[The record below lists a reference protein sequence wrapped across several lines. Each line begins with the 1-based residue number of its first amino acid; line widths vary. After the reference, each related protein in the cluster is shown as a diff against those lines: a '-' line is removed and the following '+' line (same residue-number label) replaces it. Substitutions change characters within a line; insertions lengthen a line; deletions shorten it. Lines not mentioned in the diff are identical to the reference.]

1 MGQPVFAMSH
11 VVEPYGSVKSIFIQ
25 ILCERNIPIACVCFN
40 GGRVMARFNEKKKK
54 ERKKND
60 GDHYSYRVCNR
71 MNPVD
76 VWKEERDG
84 TERVPV
90 RVLPGEPYE
99 GDFCS
104 SLSLSRATDRSGR
117 GIANSKSQSQPG
129 TCILEFTI
137 VGQPNGASPR
147 RRECQSQANKTG
159 RTGHVGVYNG
169 WPLGASRFVW
179 HRAAAAPNKRC

>member
-1 MGQPVFAMSH
+1 MA
-11 VVEPYGSVKSIFIQ
+11 VESWHDS
-25 ILCERNIPIACVCFN
+25 
-40 GGRVMARFNEKKKK
+40 MKK
-54 ERKKND
+54 ERERKTMVIVTPT
-60 GDHYSYRVCNR
+60 VCAIVR
-71 MNPVD
+71 IRWMFE
-76 VWKEERDG
+76 KEERDG

-159 RTGHVGVYNG
+159 RTEHVGVYNG
-169 WPLGASRFVW
+169 WPLGASRFV
-179 HRAAAAPNKRC
+179 